1 MKNFNPSFITGVLFI
16 SLSIIIFL
24 SLVSYNPQDSAF
36 LTFPPSKT
44 IHNLIGKIG
53 LYVSFSLIFIFG
65 YASYFIPFYIFLK
78 GLNNLGLIKFYGI
91 AKGRI
96 VKFLSFV
103 FIAIFICALIGIFFK
118 KPENI
123 YLASGVIGYFLSI
136 FFQKY
141 LGFWGSFITLTVII
155 LILLW
160 LVSGYFFIKLF
171 LHFRHI
177 VDNLLLIIKNIL
189 QREKIKKK
197 IIENKEIVNISKPLK
212 EKVRDTKLDELES
225 SIDVVPE
232 IKVYTPKITSAS
244 NIAITKGE
252 GTLLKKDTQ
261 KQPREDDLEE
271 ISISKEEKPVSD
283 KVFDEKSYILPS
295 LDCLKVPPL
304 LDTRQI
310 KDDIEA
316 NIKTLEETLSDF
328 GVGAKVVSVQ
338 KGPVVTL
345 YELQPFAGVKI
356 QRITTLSDDIALA
369 MKSASIRIVAP
380 IPGRGTIGIE
390 IPNTK
395 KHLVYLREVIEEKV
409 FSNTNSKLALA
420 LGKDVSG
427 NPVVADLKEMPHLLI
442 AGTTGSGKTVCVN
455 SIISS
460 IIFKAKPNEVKFILI
475 DPKKVELA
483 PFSGIPHLLHPII
496 SEPKKAFSALNWA
509 VEEMENRYKV
519 LADEGARNID
529 IYNKNKFKLPYIVI
543 IVDELADLMVV
554 AKDKIETSIQR
565 LAQLSRAVGIHLIL
579 ATQRPS
585 VDVIT
590 GVIKAN
596 FPARIS
602 FKVSS
607 KVDSRTVLDMIGAEK
622 LLGKGDMLFIR
633 PGLIKPVRAQA
644 SFIDDE
650 DIENLTNFIKQQG
663 SPIYEEGIIQSQKSS
678 ETSLEEDELLDEAI
692 KIILLT
698 RQASASLLQ
707 RRLRV
712 GYTRAARL
720 LDLMEIQ
727 GIIGPFSGSKP
738 REILV
743 DPDSY
748 LKEKKLI

>member
-1 MKNFNPSFITGVLFI
+1 MKNLPSFITGVVFI

-24 SLVSYNPQDSAF
+24 SLVSYNPQDLAF

-53 LYVSFSLIFIFG
+53 LYISFSLIFIFG
-65 YASYFIPFYIFLK
+65 YASYFIPFYLFLK

-103 FIAIFICALIGIFFK
+103 LIAVFICALIGIFFK
-118 KPENI
+118 KSENI
-123 YLASGVIGYFLSI
+123 YLVSGVVGYFVSI

-141 LGFWGSFITLTVII
+141 LGFWGSFITLTVIV

-160 LVSGYFFIKLF
+160 LVSGYFFINLF
-171 LHFRHI
+171 LCFRHL
-177 VDNLLLIIKNIL
+177 VDNLLLIIKNML
-189 QREKIKKK
+189 QREEIKKKK
-197 IIENKEIVNISKPLK
+197 IIPDKEIVKISKTLK
-212 EKVRDTKLDELES
+212 EKGRDTKLDELKP

-232 IKVYTPKITSAS
+232 IKVYTPKITPIS

-261 KQPREDDLEE
+261 KQPAGDDLEE

-283 KVFDEKSYILPS
+283 KVFDEKSYVLPS

-328 GVGAKVVSVQ
+328 GVGAKVVRVQ

-395 KHLVYLREVIEEKV
+395 KHLVYLREVIEEKA
-409 FSNTNSKLALA
+409 FSNMNSKLALA

-519 LADEGARNID
+519 LANEGARNID

-554 AKDKIETSIQR
+554 ATDKIETSIQR
-565 LAQLSRAVGIHLIL
+565 LVQLSRAVGIHLIL

-633 PGLIKPVRAQA
+633 PGLIKPVRTQA

-650 DIENLTNFIKQQG
+650 DIDNLTNFIKQQG
-663 SPIYEEGIIQSQKSS
+663 SPIYEEGIIQLQKSS
-678 ETSLEEDELLDEAI
+678 EASLEEDELLDEAI

-743 DPDSY
+743 DPDNY
-748 LKEKKLI
+748 LKEKNLI